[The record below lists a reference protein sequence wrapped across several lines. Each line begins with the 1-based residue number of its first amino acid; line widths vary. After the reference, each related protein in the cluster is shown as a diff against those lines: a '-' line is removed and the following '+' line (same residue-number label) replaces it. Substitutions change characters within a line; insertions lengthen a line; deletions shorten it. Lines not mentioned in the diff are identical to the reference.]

1 MKLKRKIE
9 EKNFKEVEQYLNQ
22 KVIGNFKVVTLADIL
37 EIYQQSNGKSI
48 SSRQIQKYINE
59 SFADIDW
66 WTPKYGKKF
75 SFNSKVEKGQIIE
88 HFVREI
94 EHLKRNCKKVP
105 TMEEKI

>member
-1 MKLKRKIE
+1 MVFSSSVSQILLLKIKSFKKSKLKLKRKIE

-59 SFADIDW
+59 SFADID
-66 WTPKYGKKF
+66 
-75 SFNSKVEKGQIIE
+75 
-88 HFVREI
+88 
-94 EHLKRNCKKVP
+94 
-105 TMEEKI
+105 